1 MKPLTKSSVSL
12 NVRRVD
18 VKYSIFHTPGL
29 DLDHMV
35 IRWIKETE
43 DYTNVS
49 LVEFIKS
56 NSPETL
62 AFTKR
67 EARQL
72 NIKKTL

>member
-12 NVRRVD
+12 NVRGVD

-49 LVEFIKS
+49 LVEFIKK
-56 NSPETL
+56 NNTNIL

-67 EARQL
+67 EAREL
-72 NIKKTL
+72 NIKRTI